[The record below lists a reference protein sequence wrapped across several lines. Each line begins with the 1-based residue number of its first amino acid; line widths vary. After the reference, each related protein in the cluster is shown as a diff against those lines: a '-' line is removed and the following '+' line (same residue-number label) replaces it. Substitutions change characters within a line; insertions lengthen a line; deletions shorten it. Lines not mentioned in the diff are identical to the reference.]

1 MKTMFGRQFLLT
13 AACILCSIL
22 ILGASFRVF
31 IQKYVQSESQ
41 KSLYQSAEAV
51 AELASAYES
60 IGDLENNW
68 EFHINLSFAAE
79 AAGTDTVICD
89 ETGVVILCSCSEFR
103 CAHLGLQVPQTF
115 VDQVIQE
122 GKTADAGILQGLYD
136 DSRSVV
142 SIPIISQADG
152 VASGIVIA
160 STGQTQVVGVIRQMT
175 DIFLM
180 TGAVV
185 LLLAVIACSALMRRT
200 SQPLKDLAGAA
211 RRFGHGNLDARVE
224 LDEHNPAEIE
234 ELAVAF
240 NNMADSLEKS
250 EQQRK
255 EFIANVSHEL
265 KTPMTTIAG
274 FMDGMLDGTIPPEQH
289 RHYMQIVSDEVR
301 RLSRMVRGMLDI
313 SRLQD
318 QTIPEEKK
326 TVFDLCEA
334 AGQVLVSFEQK
345 ITQKQL
351 DVQVDMPNEAT
362 YTLADADSITQVIYN
377 LMDNAVKFCQQG
389 GTLGLKIQPEDK
401 KIFVSVSNTGLTI
414 PENELSRIFDRF
426 HKTDKS
432 RSVDHDGVGLG
443 LYIVK
448 TIICSHGEDISV
460 TSRNGLTVFTF
471 SLPVVVN

>member
-103 CAHLGLQVPQTF
+103 CEHLGLQVPQAF

-240 NNMADSLEKS
+240 NIMADSLEKS

-351 DVQVDMPNEAT
+351 DVQVDMPDEAT

-432 RSVDHDGVGLG
+432 RSIDRDGVGLG

-460 TSRNGLTVFTF
+460 TSRDGLTVFTF
-471 SLPVVVN
+471 SLPVVVS

>member
-13 AACILCSIL
+13 AAGILCSIL

-103 CAHLGLQVPQTF
+103 CEHLGLQVPQAF

-351 DVQVDMPNEAT
+351 DVQVDMPDEAT

-432 RSVDHDGVGLG
+432 RSIDRDGVGLG

-460 TSRNGLTVFTF
+460 TSRDGLTVFTF
-471 SLPVVVN
+471 SLPVVVS